1 MSTAQS
7 LKHKRQTVWGTTQGG
22 FVCATPAAGYTVPR
36 KSLLRQRRERIAMEQ
51 WFYAAGKERMGPV
64 SGEALSKLIA
74 DSIIRRDTL
83 VWKAGMSQWAEAG
96 TVAGLFGNPPTAASA
111 PAVPAAEPEQQP
123 PPHKGLFEN
132 IGAKISEVARVPQI
146 NDVPVGRIFSD
157 GLSQAANAPM
167 EEIFVVGTPAT
178 TPPLAQVQTSW
189 PRPRACW
196 VILAGAAITYALL
209 RMGLQQYNNPNFIP
223 GMLVIG
229 AFVVPLTVVV
239 FFFEMNTPKNV
250 SIYQTSKMLFLGGAL
265 SLIATLILATVITGS
280 GVGQLVPAMLTGLIE
295 ETAKAIA
302 LLLIVRNVRYPWQ
315 LNGIL
320 FGAAVGAGFAGLE
333 SAGYAFRAL
342 FSPSGYSVF
351 DSIMMRAILSPG
363 GHVIWTAMIGSAIW
377 KVKRDRQ
384 FEFSMLAHPVVIRRF
399 LVAVVLH
406 GLWDTDIISLHVAG
420 FGVQYIALFIVG
432 WVVMFGILK
441 DALQELANAKSQLP
455 SAPTPSLYVAE
466 TMIANPEKK
475 VTQ

>member
-1 MSTAQS
+1 
-7 LKHKRQTVWGTTQGG
+7 
-22 FVCATPAAGYTVPR
+22 
-36 KSLLRQRRERIAMEQ
+36 
-51 WFYAAGKERMGPV
+51 
-64 SGEALSKLIA
+64 
-74 DSIIRRDTL
+74 
-83 VWKAGMSQWAEAG
+83 
-96 TVAGLFGNPPTAASA
+96 
-111 PAVPAAEPEQQP
+111 
-123 PPHKGLFEN
+123 
-132 IGAKISEVARVPQI
+132 
-146 NDVPVGRIFSD
+146 
-157 GLSQAANAPM
+157 
-167 EEIFVVGTPAT
+167 
-178 TPPLAQVQTSW
+178 
-189 PRPRACW
+189 
-196 VILAGAAITYALL
+196 
-209 RMGLQQYNNPNFIP
+209 
-223 GMLVIG
+223 
-229 AFVVPLTVVV
+229 
-239 FFFEMNTPKNV
+239 
-250 SIYQTSKMLFLGGAL
+250 
-265 SLIATLILATVITGS
+265 
-280 GVGQLVPAMLTGLIE
+280 
-295 ETAKAIA
+295 IA